1 MNRRAKFLVLAV
13 LALVFTVGCVGS
25 ALKRPPV
32 EKRYFDLEVQRT
44 GTQAP
49 KAGAPV
55 LAVRRVQVSP
65 RYEGRELVYRT
76 DPSGFAS
83 DYYNLFFVPPSQ
95 MLTQDL
101 RQWLDRSGLFA
112 RVLDAGSLVRPDLT
126 LEANA
131 AVFCG
136 DYSVKPGKAVVE
148 MQFLLLDEGSP
159 DMAMLFSRDYRREVA
174 LAGAEPKDLVAAL
187 RQAVAAIYADLEKDL
202 GSLKLQ
208 ARD

>member
-1 MNRRAKFLVLAV
+1 MNRRIFLTLAV
-13 LALVFTVGCVGS
+13 LALVFATGCVGS
-25 ALKRPPV
+25 AFKRPPV
-32 EKRYFDLEVQRT
+32 EKRYFDLEIQRS

-76 DPSGFAS
+76 GPTSFTS
-83 DYYNLFFVPPSQ
+83 DYYNLFFVPPAQ

-112 RVLDAGSLVRPDLT
+112 RVVDAGSLVRPDLV

-136 DYSVKPGKAVVE
+136 DYSTKPGKAVVE
-148 MQFLLLDEGSP
+148 VQFLLLDEGSA
-159 DMAMLFSRDYRREVA
+159 DMAILFSRDYQREVA
-174 LAGAEPKDLVAAL
+174 VSGGEPKDLVAGL

-202 GSLKLQ
+202 AGLSLK
-208 ARD
+208 ARN